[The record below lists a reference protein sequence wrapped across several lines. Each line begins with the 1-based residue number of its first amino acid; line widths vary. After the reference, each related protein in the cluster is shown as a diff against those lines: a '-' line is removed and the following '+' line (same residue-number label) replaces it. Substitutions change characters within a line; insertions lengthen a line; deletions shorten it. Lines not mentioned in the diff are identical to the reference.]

1 MDKKSLIYTLATV
14 VEETFQTK
22 EPAISV
28 ASVLEA
34 MSSVAS
40 YLCDGCSMM
49 HTNCLWNSRCFGD
62 V

>member
-14 VEETFQTK
+14 VEEAFQTK

-40 YLCDGCSMM
+40 YLCDGLQHDAHELLVGLS
-49 HTNCLWNSRCFGD
+49 LFR
-62 V
+62 

>member
-22 EPAISV
+22 ETAISV

-40 YLCDGCSMM
+40 YLCDGLQHDAHELLVELS
-49 HTNCLWNSRCFGD
+49 LFR
-62 V
+62 